1 MSMWSARRKPK
12 SCSST
17 RRIITD
23 VAMMAGW
30 AFSVRVSA
38 AEGPEAM
45 SVESGGESCRMESV
59 SARWAAQVLGKAA
72 SQGVVMPVRWTPWPV
87 GGFRGMRAV

>member
-1 MSMWSARRKPK
+1 MTSIRSASRTLK

-23 VAMMAGW
+23 TAMIAGW
-30 AFSVRVSA
+30 AFSVRISA
-38 AEGPEAM
+38 AEGPDAI
-45 SVESGGESCRMESV
+45 SSESGGDSCRMESV
-59 SARWAAQVLGKAA
+59 SARCALQVRGKAL

-87 GGFRGMRAV
+87 VRGRGVS